1 MEPLREQILNLQHI
15 SYTYHTLQGET
26 LALSDISFSLKKG
39 EFAAIVGPSGCGKST
54 LLFADLRTAALYRGA
69 D

>member
-1 MEPLREQILNLQHI
+1 MEPVREQILNLQHI

-39 EFAAIVGPSGCGKST
+39 PPGVANPHCF
-54 LLFADLRTAALYRGA
+54 R
-69 D
+69 